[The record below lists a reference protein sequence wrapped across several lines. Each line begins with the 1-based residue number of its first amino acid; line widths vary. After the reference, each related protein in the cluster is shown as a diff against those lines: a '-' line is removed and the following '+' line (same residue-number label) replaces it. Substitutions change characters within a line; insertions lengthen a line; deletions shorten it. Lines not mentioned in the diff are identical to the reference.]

1 MAGIHQTLRD
11 VRSLF
16 ADVVKLH
23 QEVLACHCKQQGSIQ
38 QMQEMQQ
45 QIRVAYQELGEL
57 IAQEKKRLERA
68 ILRSTDV

>member
-1 MAGIHQTLRD
+1 MSCIHKTLRD

-23 QEVLACHCKQQGSIQ
+23 QEVLAGHCKQQESIQ

-45 QIRVAYQELGEL
+45 QIRVVYQELGEL
-57 IAQEKKRLERA
+57 IAQEKKHLERA
-68 ILRSTDV
+68 TLRSTDV